1 MGNVKKTLLIA
12 GIICLAVG
20 LFSVGT
26 LCLDLFVYEYNV
38 YAIVVD
44 SIEIALSLG
53 TGIFYLVV
61 RTKPVKEI
69 CKHNMLFF
77 WIAIVNILNNLV
89 AWVMSFWVEIVV
101 SNNARFARIN
111 KVKEEKP
118 KENGDIDVV
127 DYEIERI
134 KENLTTRLEE
144 LEDLKQRGM
153 ITEEEYQKLREE
165 AINSYIK

>member
-1 MGNVKKTLLIA
+1 
-12 GIICLAVG
+12 
-20 LFSVGT
+20 
-26 LCLDLFVYEYNV
+26 
-38 YAIVVD
+38 
-44 SIEIALSLG
+44 
-53 TGIFYLVV
+53 
-61 RTKPVKEI
+61 
-69 CKHNMLFF
+69 
-77 WIAIVNILNNLV
+77 LNNLV